1 MPDYKNSKIYK
12 ITAGNLTYYGSTTQ
26 SLSKR
31 LAKHRDNKL
40 RYPQKNTSCY
50 ILLDMPDCKI
60 ILVEDYPC
68 ERREQ
73 LLAREA
79 YYIEHN
85 NCVNK
90 CRPILTEE
98 QRKEAKK
105 QEKIRYFTKYPNK
118 CPEGLRKYYN
128 ITNPEQEQIPNP
140 EPVKSSSSRY
150 RERQQRLKLIQ
161 QGKITFENI

>member
-1 MPDYKNSKIYK
+1 MPNYQDGKIYK

-26 SLSKR
+26 QLSKR
-31 LAKHRDNKL
+31 LAKHRDNKK
-40 RYPQKNTSCY
+40 RYSQKNTSSY
-50 ILLDMPDCKI
+50 TLLDMPDCKI

-79 YYIEHN
+79 YYIDN
-85 NCVNK
+85 NDCVNK

-105 QEKIRYFTKYPNK
+105 QEKIRYFNKYPNK
-118 CPEGLRKYYN
+118 CPEWIKKMYN
-128 ITNPEQEQIPNP
+128 ITHLDPQPTPNRQ
-140 EPVKSSSSRY
+140 PVKSSSSRH
-150 RERQQRLKLIQ
+150 REPDRDDR
-161 QGKITFENI
+161 EP